1 MVNIKVTGNPGLTVD
16 GDSYSASVPVTAY
29 DGNNTVIGQTS
40 LIVIGLLSEG
50 AALAANFVTRLRAAA
65 ANWKA
70 SVTVIEGL
78 KVKLAKIV
86 GMEL

>member
-1 MVNIKVTGNPGLTVD
+1 MVIIKVAGNPSLTVD

-29 DGNNTVIGQTS
+29 DGDNTVIGQSS
-40 LIVIGLLSEG
+40 LAVIGLLSEG
-50 AALAANFVTRLRAAA
+50 AALATNFVIRLRAAA
-65 ANWKA
+65 TSWKA
-70 SVTVIEGL
+70 SVTTIEGL